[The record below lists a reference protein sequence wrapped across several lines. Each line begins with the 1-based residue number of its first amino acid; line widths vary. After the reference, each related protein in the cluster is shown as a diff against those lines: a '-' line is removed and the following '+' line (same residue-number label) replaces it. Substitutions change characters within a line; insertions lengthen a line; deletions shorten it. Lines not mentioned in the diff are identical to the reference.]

1 MAASKADAN
10 GTLKSVPLEGLSRF
24 MAAPCYDCEVAKAMR
39 PVSITACLYFN
50 EPLDVTEMRH
60 LLSDRLLGI
69 LRFRCALRPPV
80 TRNGQPHYAE
90 LPRSSIRIEDIVTER
105 IDVKSEDD
113 LNRFCTKMYE
123 SDLGLDL
130 PRWRAFIFN
139 SMDDGRSML
148 FFCFDHSIGDG
159 PSLLGALM
167 TLIDESP
174 QMPGVGSSKR
184 KVTRPR
190 FLKRCSAR
198 LGGIWG
204 ALCGD
209 QMPPDQPN
217 KLKTKNHRNPGLA
230 KAVAQTP
237 PMSMTKLKEAAA
249 KFGNVTINDVLM
261 VVVSLTLRQY
271 FEKYD
276 PESMG
281 NQKVRANFPINMRP
295 AGIDPVS
302 DDWFG
307 NLFSQGQLR
316 FPVQLEDP
324 QEILRDVKA
333 QIEKIKIS
341 PEPAIRHKM
350 VNALAANSLITPV
363 AKKDIVLDAYGQV
376 TAMLSNT
383 AGPNAEVQ
391 IAGQPLEDLT
401 FYTFSPIGLYFG
413 IVSYNG
419 TFRAGICCDASC
431 EPEPERLAEQW
442 GIAFDRVYAS
452 AMSL

>member
-1 MAASKADAN
+1 
-10 GTLKSVPLEGLSRF
+10 
-24 MAAPCYDCEVAKAMR
+24 
-39 PVSITACLYFN
+39 
-50 EPLDVTEMRH
+50 
-60 LLSDRLLGI
+60 
-69 LRFRCALRPPV
+69 
-80 TRNGQPHYAE
+80 
-90 LPRSSIRIEDIVTER
+90 
-105 IDVKSEDD
+105 
-113 LNRFCTKMYE
+113 
-123 SDLGLDL
+123 
-130 PRWRAFIFN
+130 
-139 SMDDGRSML
+139 
-148 FFCFDHSIGDG
+148 
-159 PSLLGALM
+159 
-167 TLIDESP
+167 
-174 QMPGVGSSKR
+174 
-184 KVTRPR
+184 
-190 FLKRCSAR
+190 
-198 LGGIWG
+198 
-204 ALCGD
+204 
-209 QMPPDQPN
+209 
-217 KLKTKNHRNPGLA
+217 
-230 KAVAQTP
+230 
-237 PMSMTKLKEAAA
+237 MTKLKEAAA

-276 PESMG
+276 PESIG

-431 EPEPERLAEQW
+431 EPEPVRLAEQW